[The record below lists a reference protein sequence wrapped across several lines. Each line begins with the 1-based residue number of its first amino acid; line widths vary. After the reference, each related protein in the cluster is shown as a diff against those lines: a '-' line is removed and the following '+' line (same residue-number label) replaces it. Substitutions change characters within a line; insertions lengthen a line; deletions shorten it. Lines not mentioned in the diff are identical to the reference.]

1 MGREYKH
8 SVKGSLTRKLV
19 MIIVISVITLYII
32 TIVLQTTSSQSQGT
46 KTETYLTSLLET
58 SFKGQLQ
65 SRSGQIGQKLQN
77 NCNEIKSLFHSLQLL
92 YDGELEQV
100 QSSADERSYYYNIY
114 EYTKNA
120 EKYNPELVYDK
131 TSKFY
136 IIDGKSSAYHQSPD
150 LDTFSSLSESLK
162 QALYYISGLEYIM
175 NATTNPLYYSG
186 FTNGF
191 YYASP

>member
-65 SRSGQIGQKLQN
+65 SRSGQIGQKL
-77 NCNEIKSLFHSLQLL
+77 
-92 YDGELEQV
+92 
-100 QSSADERSYYYNIY
+100 
-114 EYTKNA
+114 
-120 EKYNPELVYDK
+120 
-131 TSKFY
+131 
-136 IIDGKSSAYHQSPD
+136 
-150 LDTFSSLSESLK
+150 
-162 QALYYISGLEYIM
+162 
-175 NATTNPLYYSG
+175 
-186 FTNGF
+186 
-191 YYASP
+191 